1 MSISNTVCKTGNT
14 GLRCRIWW
22 IAGVILLAVIAGGGY
37 LFWQKS
43 RLDPTVLEGRW
54 QRPDGG
60 YVLELSGVGPA
71 GQVKAAYSNPQPIHV
86 SQAKWQEQGGR
97 LGLFVELRDANYP
110 GCTYTLEY
118 QAETDQL
125 VGLYFQAALRQQFD
139 IEFVRMK

>member
-1 MSISNTVCKTGNT
+1 MSTSNTVGKSGKTG
-14 GLRCRIWW
+14 LFRWMW
-22 IAGVILLAVIAGGGY
+22 LIAGVVLLAVIAGGGY
-37 LFWQKS
+37 LYWQKP
-43 RLDPTVLEGRW
+43 RLDPAVLEGRW

-60 YVLELSGVGPA
+60 YVLELSGIGPA

-86 SQAKWQEQGGR
+86 SQAKWQEQEGR